1 MGGKSAT
8 GYALRRFPAHRY
20 KADNSFATKP
30 DISIY
35 SRQPVMP
42 LAALHELV
50 GVAGLAAPSAGQVR
64 ISGADPV
71 IPTPYRI
78 GAAGAA
84 SLAAIGLAASEL
96 WQLRTGR
103 SQQVAVDVRAAA
115 ASLRSA
121 RHLKPAVQMSE
132 TPARWAR
139 PPVPLGHHPARWPDA

>member
-1 MGGKSAT
+1 
-8 GYALRRFPAHRY
+8 
-20 KADNSFATKP
+20 
-30 DISIY
+30 
-35 SRQPVMP
+35 MP
-42 LAALHELV
+42 LAALHELL
-50 GVAGLAAPSAGQVR
+50 GIAGIAAPAPGQVR

-78 GAAGAA
+78 ATVGAA
-84 SLAAIGLAASEL
+84 SIAAIGLAASTL

-139 PPVPLGHHPARWPDA
+139 PPVPLGFHPPVWL